1 MAVPGISV
9 PARAPVAPVAPV
21 TPAAP
26 VAPVAPVPAPAPRA
40 VTPSPYGIAAVEVP
54 GMDLARWRNSERALS
69 ADDAAWLR
77 GVYPRLETTRLKSRA
92 ASVLARATDE
102 ASVTWLMNLIQ
113 REEESPDVR
122 SAVLARLGRNL
133 SIAQLSR
140 IYDAAANRSVRRQI
154 VSTLGDRDEAAATD
168 KLIEI
173 VRTGTDPQLR
183 RSAISA
189 LTRKNDPRT
198 TQLLLEM
205 IDR

>member
-1 MAVPGISV
+1 MAPDRADLMDWPTSV
-9 PARAPVAPVAPV
+9 HGDRD
-21 TPAAP
+21 
-26 VAPVAPVPAPAPRA
+26 R
-40 VTPSPYGIAAVEVP
+40 S
-54 GMDLARWRNSERALS
+54 LS

-92 ASVLARATDE
+92 ASVLVRATDE
-102 ASVTWLMNLIQ
+102 ATVTWLMALVQN
-113 REEESPDVR
+113 EEESADVR

-133 SIAQLSR
+133 SIAQLGRLYDNASSR
-140 IYDAAANRSVRRQI
+140 TVRRQI
-154 VSTLGDRDEAAATD
+154 VSTLGQRDEAAATD

-173 VRTGTDPQLR
+173 VRRGTDPQLR